1 MSRKDYLIPAGL
13 IALSLVPGIAG
24 TARVVE
30 LAGNALVTP
39 DNARFV
45 AMPLP
50 VLLHI
55 PAAVVYSV
63 LGALQFSP
71 GLRQRARGWHRASG
85 RVLLPLGVLVAL
97 SGLWMT
103 LAYPWPAGDGLM
115 VYIERLLVGIAMLA
129 ALMLGAQ
136 AIVRRNF
143 RAHGNWMTRA
153 YALGLGA
160 GTQVLTHLPWFMLM
174 DTRPGEMARGIMMG
188 GAWLINAIAAEWI
201 IRRNRG
207 GRRGENQAVTRATT
221 RRTSGATTATVG
233 NATGQVVTQL
243 RTQAPGMPSCQP

>member
-63 LGALQFSP
+63 LGALSSHQDFGNVHAAGIAQAGACCCRWVCS
-71 GLRQRARGWHRASG
+71 LHSAASG
-85 RVLLPLGVLVAL
+85 
-97 SGLWMT
+97 
-103 LAYPWPAGDGLM
+103 
-115 VYIERLLVGIAMLA
+115 
-129 ALMLGAQ
+129 
-136 AIVRRNF
+136 
-143 RAHGNWMTRA
+143 
-153 YALGLGA
+153 
-160 GTQVLTHLPWFMLM
+160 
-174 DTRPGEMARGIMMG
+174 
-188 GAWLINAIAAEWI
+188 
-201 IRRNRG
+201 
-207 GRRGENQAVTRATT
+207 
-221 RRTSGATTATVG
+221 
-233 NATGQVVTQL
+233 
-243 RTQAPGMPSCQP
+243 